1 MKQREAT
8 RRPGRM
14 SSGRL
19 PLRPLLNALP
29 IDRQLARQDV
39 IGPGVVAQAA
49 TLLGVST
56 RSIHRWG
63 RSGLTPWAA
72 DRLAIGA
79 GLHPLTV
86 WGDAW
91 IHAIDTGRGLDARED
106 RQRYETSSLS
116 R

>member
-1 MKQREAT
+1 
-8 RRPGRM
+8 M
-14 SSGRL
+14 SPGRL
-19 PLRPLLNALP
+19 PLRPLLDALP

-91 IHAIDTGRGLDARED
+91 IHAIDTGRGPDARED